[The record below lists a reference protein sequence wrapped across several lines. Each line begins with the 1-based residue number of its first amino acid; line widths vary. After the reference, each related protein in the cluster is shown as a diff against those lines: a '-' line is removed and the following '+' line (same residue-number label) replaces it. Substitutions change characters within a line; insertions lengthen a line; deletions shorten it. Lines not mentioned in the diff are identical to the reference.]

1 MVKCGNEKKYEKKGN
16 PCLSVTTV
24 RRMTLAG
31 MVESDGFQQYNE
43 EEYSLLHR
51 R

>member
-1 MVKCGNEKKYEKKGN
+1 MAKCGNEKKYEKRGIH
-16 PCLSVTTV
+16 VFTTV

-31 MVESDGFQQYNE
+31 MVESDGFQKYNE
-43 EEYSLLHR
+43 EGYSLLHR